1 MRTLILSL
9 MTAVIILITGCKTE
23 GCTDQ
28 NAVNWN
34 SEADTND
41 GSCTFEGK
49 IVFWYGEEVATEKA
63 EFATAYSFYVDGE
76 LVGSQAV
83 DVYWTGAPD
92 CDQDASITVTRDLG
106 SVTSYAAEYEVV
118 DDANEIVWSG
128 IVNFQANTCEALEL
142 IL

>member
-9 MTAVIILITGCKTE
+9 ITAVIILITGCKTE

-49 IVFWYGEEVATEKA
+49 IVFWYGEEVATVKA

-76 LVGSQAV
+76 LVGF
-83 DVYWTGAPD
+83 P
-92 CDQDASITVTRDLG
+92 G
-106 SVTSYAAEYEVV
+106 S
-118 DDANEIVWSG
+118 
-128 IVNFQANTCEALEL
+128 
-142 IL
+142 